1 MEVTMLF
8 VAVGALI
15 LLAVTSMR
23 YGVESRDGFAAPDRE
38 LTARRIVARY
48 CPMRVWRPAMTNMGQ
63 PHQNT
68 SNSRFTDELSIIRM

>member
-15 LLAVTSMR
+15 LLAITSMH

-38 LTARRIVARY
+38 LAARRIV
-48 CPMRVWRPAMTNMGQ
+48 
-63 PHQNT
+63 
-68 SNSRFTDELSIIRM
+68 